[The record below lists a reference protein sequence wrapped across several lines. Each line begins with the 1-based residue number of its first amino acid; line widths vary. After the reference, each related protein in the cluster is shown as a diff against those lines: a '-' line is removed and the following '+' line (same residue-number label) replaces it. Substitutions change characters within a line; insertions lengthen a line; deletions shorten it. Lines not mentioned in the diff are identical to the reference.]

1 MWTDARLLN
10 LVAAALSLVAVALLV
25 LAGVSWF
32 VQRPAWEIRAIE
44 LRGAAGPLE
53 HVRAASVRQTI
64 QGKLQGNFFTADLAQ
79 IRQVF
84 ESVPWVRRAAIRR
97 VWPNRL
103 QVTLEEHRAM
113 AIWNEAQFLNLQGES
128 FTANLGDI
136 DQPLPALSG
145 PPGSEARVHRRHAE
159 LLDWLA
165 PLPGRLVALE
175 LSPRYAWEVRMDS
188 GLTIRLGRD
197 PASPAEGLPMQ
208 QRVQRFV
215 QSLPTVESQLGR
227 PVRHVDL
234 RHTQGFAVHAEG
246 ALAVKASQPAS
257 QPMIPQRIDP

>member
-10 LVAAALSLVAVALLV
+10 LLAAAMSVVAALLLALAAL
-25 LAGVSWF
+25 SWF

-53 HVRAASVRQTI
+53 HVRATAVRQTI
-64 QGKLQGNFFTADLAQ
+64 QGRLTGNFFTADLAQ
-79 IRQVF
+79 VRQVF
-84 ESVPWVRRAAIRR
+84 EAVPWVRQAAVRR

-103 QVTLEEHRAM
+103 QVTVEEHRAM
-113 AIWNEAQFLNLQGES
+113 AIWNEAQFLNVQGES
-128 FTANLGDI
+128 FTANLGDV

-145 PPGSEARVHRRHAE
+145 PPGSESRVHRRHAE

-165 PLPGRLVALE
+165 PLPGRIVALE
-175 LSPRYAWEVRMDS
+175 LSPRYAWQVRLDS
-188 GLTIRLGRD
+188 GLTILLGRD
-197 PASPAEGLPMQ
+197 PASPTEGLPMQ

-215 QSLPTVESQLGR
+215 QSLPQVESELGR

-234 RHTQGFAVHAEG
+234 RHTQGFAIHAEG
-246 ALAVKASQPAS
+246 ALAAKPPSP